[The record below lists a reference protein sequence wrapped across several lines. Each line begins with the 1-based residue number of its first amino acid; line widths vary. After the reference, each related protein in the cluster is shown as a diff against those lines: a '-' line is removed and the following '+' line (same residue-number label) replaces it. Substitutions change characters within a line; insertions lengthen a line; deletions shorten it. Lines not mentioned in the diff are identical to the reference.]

1 MYFAQQISRMIPY
14 VSLGQIIS
22 CSFDGDKE
30 RLNSRSRL
38 VPLFIRSKQVSDTA
52 EHDAALI

>member
-1 MYFAQQISRMIPY
+1 MIPY

-30 RLNSRSRL
+30 RLNRRSRL

-52 EHDAALI
+52 EHDAALT